1 MDNYMIVAKMGT
13 VMGTIFLMTLC
24 QSMSSLFISDET
36 TEDIPDTEVRTKVW
50 VLDSKLIPCD
60 GL

>member
-13 VMGTIFLMTLC
+13 VMGTIFLMILC

-36 TEDIPDTEVRTKVW
+36 NEDTPDTEVRTKVW
-50 VLDSKLIPCD
+50 VLDSKFIPCD

>member
-13 VMGTIFLMTLC
+13 VMGTIFLMILC
-24 QSMSSLFISDET
+24 QSMSSLFISAET